1 MKSNFFLTK
10 LMLLLCLLVGSVNG
24 AWAADPTGTITFGTN
39 NVKINAASVTVDDGL
54 DNEWTITTVGT
65 TSFTQQPTYSQV
77 GSSNKP
83 ATSITFTTT
92 LPAEK
97 TITAFSAKFGGFN
110 GTAGTVTLKVGD
122 TSVGTGSLNAANDVT
137 VSSTSSAKGT
147 VLTVTVTGISKG
159 VKCYYISY
167 TYTDGP
173 VKTKIATIADID
185 DTQLD
190 FNATG
195 TFTRPTI
202 TPATGAT
209 EGDDY
214 EVEWSSADANMLTL
228 DAKTG
233 EYLVGD
239 TKGTVEVT
247 LTVEPYDDAV
257 YEAASK
263 TFTVTIVDP
272 NAPGTENNP
281 YTVAQARAAIDAG
294 EGVTGVY
301 AKGIVSEIVTA
312 YNSQYGNISYNI
324 SADGLTTSD
333 QLQAYRGKAQNGDNF
348 TSADDIQVGDEVV
361 VYGNLKKYNSTY
373 EFEQDNQLV
382 SFVRKVAKPNFTP
395 EAGAVAAG
403 TNVEIETVTEGAK
416 IYYTTDGSE
425 PTTSS
430 SAYSDPITVNG
441 AMTIKA
447 LAVKDGYPNSDVA
460 IAVYTIAEPA
470 ATPTFSV
477 AAGAYTSIQNV
488 ELATATDGAT
498 IYYTIDDSEP
508 TTESAVYTTAIEVKE
523 SLTIKAIAAKDGM
536 ANSEVATAAYTI
548 NLPDYATL
556 PFEFDGGKAAI
567 DDVCGL
573 TQVGLGSDYK
583 SSPYLKFD
591 HTNDYMI
598 LKIDET
604 PGTLTFD
611 IKGNGFSD
619 GTFTVQTSADGET
632 YTALKTYTDLGG
644 TTQSETFDDLA
655 ATVRYIK
662 WIYTT
667 KIDGNVAL
675 GNIKLNKVN
684 KVDVKL
690 ASSGY
695 ASFCSPL
702 PLDLTPTEN
711 YAAWAVTATNNTEVT
726 FTKIQG
732 AVPAAT
738 PFILYGEGMGGQTIT
753 LPVATGATT
762 AVAGNMLVGTLEET
776 SVTTVNGEYTN
787 FGLSNGE
794 FVKLNNGT
802 IPANKAYLPILTT
815 NVPAAAR
822 LTIVFDEG
830 MATGIANINRES
842 TDNRYF
848 NLNGQQV
855 KTPQKGMYI
864 VNGKKVIIK

>member
-1 MKSNFFLTK
+1 MKSNFLLTK

-24 AWAADPTGTITFGTN
+24 AWGGTITFSELNLKNGVQYSDPFDGGNFTVTFAGGGNDGKYYTTGTGIR
-39 NVKINAASVTVDDGL
+39 VYGGGTMTIAAKTGNIASIEITYDG
-54 DNEWTITTVGT
+54 
-65 TSFTQQPTYSQV
+65 
-77 GSSNKP
+77 SNKP
-83 ATSITFTTT
+83 TSDDVVDGGTYDSKNGKWTGNANTVVFTR
-92 LPAEK
+92 PSGSGHWRVQS
-97 TITAFSAKFGGFN
+97 I
-110 GTAGTVTLKVGD
+110 TVTL
-122 TSVGTGSLNAANDVT
+122 A
-137 VSSTSSAKGT
+137 SSKES
-147 VLTVTVTGISKG
+147 
-159 VKCYYISY
+159 
-167 TYTDGP
+167 
-173 VKTKIATIADID
+173 IATIADID

-195 TFTRPTI
+195 TFARPTI

-209 EGDDY
+209 EGVDY
-214 EVEWSSADANMLTL
+214 EVEWSSADDNLLTV
-228 DAKTG
+228 DDNTG
-233 EYLVGD
+233 AYLVGD
-239 TKGTVEVT
+239 TKGSVEVT

-272 NAPGTENNP
+272 NAPGTKNNP

-294 EGVTGVY
+294 TGLTDVY
-301 AKGIVSEIVTA
+301 AKGIVSEIVTP

-333 QLQAYRGKAQNGDNF
+333 QLQAYRGKDQNGANF
-348 TSADDIQVGDEVV
+348 TKADAIQVGDEVV
-361 VYGNLKKYNSTY
+361 VFGNLKKHNSTY

-382 SFVRKVAKPNFTP
+382 SLVRKVAKPNFTP

-403 TNVEIETVTEGAK
+403 TNVVIETVTEGAT
-416 IYYTTDGSE
+416 IYYTTDGTE

-460 IAVYTIAEPA
+460 IAAYTIAEPA

-488 ELATATDGAT
+488 ELTTATDGAT
-498 IYYTIDDSEP
+498 IYYTTDGSEP
-508 TTESAVYTTAIEVKE
+508 TTESKEYTAAIKVKE

-567 DDVCGL
+567 DDECGL

-591 HTNDYMI
+591 HTEDYMI

-611 IKGNGFSD
+611 IKGNGFSG
-619 GTFTVQTSADGET
+619 GTFTVQTSADGEN
-632 YTALKTYTDLGG
+632 YDDLKAYTDFSG
-644 TTQSETFDDLA
+644 TQSETFNNLA

-675 GNIKLNKVN
+675 GNIKLNN

-702 PLDLTPTEN
+702 PLDLTPTED

-753 LPVATGATT
+753 LPVATGVTT

-776 SVTTVNGEYTN
+776 SVTTVSGEYTN
-787 FGLSNGE
+787 FGLGNGA
-794 FVKLNNGT
+794 FAKLNDGT

>member
-1 MKSNFFLTK
+1 MKSNFLLTK

-24 AWAADPTGTITFGTN
+24 AWAADQTGTITFGTN
-39 NVKINAASVTVDDGL
+39 KVKVNEASVNGNDDLG
-54 DNEWTITTVGT
+54 NSWTITTAGT
-65 TSFTQQPTYSQV
+65 DSFTPNSDYCQI
-77 GSSNKP
+77 GSSKKP

-92 LPAEK
+92 LEADQN
-97 TITAFSAKFGGFN
+97 ITAFSAKFGGFS
-110 GTAGTVTLKVGD
+110 GTAGNVTLKIGD
-122 TSVGTGSLNAANDVT
+122 TTVGTGSLNATNDVT
-137 VSSTSSAKGT
+137 VSSTPSVSGK
-147 VLTVTVTGISKG
+147 VLTVTVTDISKG
-159 VKCYYISY
+159 VKCYYITY
-167 TYTDGP
+167 TY
-173 VKTKIATIADID
+173 
-185 DTQLD
+185 
-190 FNATG
+190 
-195 TFTRPTI
+195 
-202 TPATGAT
+202 
-209 EGDDY
+209 
-214 EVEWSSADANMLTL
+214 ADAS
-228 DAKTG
+228 
-233 EYLVGD
+233 D
-239 TKGTVEVT
+239 TRAQT
-247 LTVEPYDDAV
+247 
-257 YEAASK
+257 
-263 TFTVTIVDP
+263 TVTIDATGITNTNVFAGTAAGSLSAIVKAGETAIDGATVTWESENTNVATISPNGTVTLVGAGETVITASYAGDAENYKPSTDTYALNVINYDP

-312 YNSQYGNISYNI
+312 YNSQFGNISYNI

-333 QLQAYRGKAQNGDNF
+333 QLQAYRGKAQNGANF
-348 TSADDIQVGDEVV
+348 SSADDIQVGDEVV
-361 VYGNLKKYNSTY
+361 VFGNLKKYNSTY

-382 SFVRKVAKPNFTP
+382 SLVRKVAKPTFTP

-403 TNVEIETVTEGAK
+403 TNVVIETVTEGAT
-416 IYYTTDGSE
+416 IYYTTDGTE

-430 SAYSDPITVNG
+430 SVYSSPITVNV

-460 IAVYTIAEPA
+460 IAAYTIAEPA

-477 AAGAYTSIQNV
+477 AAGAYTSIQYV
-488 ELATATDGAT
+488 VLATATDGAT
-498 IYYTIDDSEP
+498 IYYTTDDSEP

-567 DDVCGL
+567 DDECGL

-591 HTNDYMI
+591 HTEDYMI

-611 IKGNGFSD
+611 IKGNGFSG
-619 GTFTVQTSADGET
+619 GTFTVQTSADGEN
-632 YTALKTYTDLGG
+632 YDDLKAYTDFSG
-644 TTQSETFDDLA
+644 TQSETFNNLA

-675 GNIKLNKVN
+675 GNIKLNN

-702 PLDLTPTEN
+702 PLDLTPTED

-738 PFILYGEGMGGQTIT
+738 PFILYGEGMGSQTIT

-776 SVTTVNGEYTN
+776 SVTTVSGDYTN
-787 FGLSNGE
+787 FGLSNGA
-794 FVKLNNGT
+794 FVKLNNGS
-802 IPANKAYLPILTT
+802 IPANKAYLPILTA
-815 NVPAAAR
+815 NVPTAAAR

-830 MATGIANINRES
+830 MATGIADINRES